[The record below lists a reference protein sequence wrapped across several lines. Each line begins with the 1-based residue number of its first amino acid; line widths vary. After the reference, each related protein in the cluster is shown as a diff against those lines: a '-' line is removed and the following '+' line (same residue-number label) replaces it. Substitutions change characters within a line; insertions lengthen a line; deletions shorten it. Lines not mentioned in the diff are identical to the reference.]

1 MSSLTSKE
9 LFLIQDNIKMAQNYM
24 QFTQSCIEQVKDPQI
39 KNLCQDVISEYK
51 GAIST
56 LKNHINSAQAE

>member
-56 LKNHINSAQAE
+56 LKNHINSAQAK